1 MSGEGERERETPVVC
16 RFLRTKMSFGSLG
29 PDAPDWRHGDST
41 TAVYWCL
48 CTMETAGPD
57 DDFAHAR
64 KCRAG
69 RRCFVGPDVA

>member
-1 MSGEGERERETPVVC
+1 MKDDGERPVVC
-16 RFLRTKMSFGSLG
+16 RHLRTKMAFGSLSG
-29 PDAPDWRHGDST
+29 AAADWREGEST

-48 CTMETAGPD
+48 CTMESAGPD

-69 RRCFVGPDVA
+69 RRCFAGPDLA

>member
-1 MSGEGERERETPVVC
+1 MSGEGERGAPVVC
-16 RFLRTKMSFGSLG
+16 RFLRTKMAFGSFG
-29 PDAPDWRHGDST
+29 PDVPDWREGDST
-41 TAVYWCL
+41 TASYWCL
-48 CTMETAGPD
+48 CTMESAGPD

>member
-1 MSGEGERERETPVVC
+1 MSERDERPPVVC
-16 RFLRTKMSFGSLG
+16 RHLRTKMAFGSM
-29 PDAPDWRHGDST
+29 PMAEDWQRGESS

-48 CTMETAGPD
+48 CTMESAGPD

-69 RRCFVGPDVA
+69 RRCFAGPDVA